1 MKCGICDI
9 AAVDTPEREIVAF
22 SALTYCDFWHFL
34 CGTVVRPFSE
44 LGRDHHIK
52 EGLSV
57 SIDMSRSRFLWTVR
71 NRADNRFEAGPKPI
85 TRAVAILSDRRSW
98 GRTTYK
104 YRDFFVLRIHVMA

>member
-1 MKCGICDI
+1 MKSGICDI

-52 EGLSV
+52 VGLSV

-71 NRADNRFEAGPKPI
+71 NRADNRFEAGLKPLGGGGHF
-85 TRAVAILSDRRSW
+85 VRSTKL
-98 GRTTYK
+98 GRKTYK
-104 YRDFFVLRIHVMA
+104 YRDFFVLGIHGMA